1 MYVVGYTPALSCNI
15 KNPVG
20 KPPPPLPYPEESI
33 VNDFYTGVKYLI
45 AGFTLISKPG
55 VRFYVLVPLLINTL
69 LFTGVIIYGAN
80 QLGDLIDWLSSLW
93 SWTEWFSWLLWPLF
107 LIITLSVVFFCF
119 SILAN
124 LVSAPFN
131 GFLAEAVEASLTGK
145 KNNHRSL
152 TGLARDIIDA
162 IKSEATKFIYFIVR
176 AIPLLLLLLIPI
188 LGPVIWF
195 LFGAWMMALE
205 YMDFPMA
212 NNGMLFPQIRQTLTS
227 RRKLALGFGVA
238 VMSLTLVPVIN
249 FIAMPVAVA
258 GATKLWAE
266 QIKKDYHEATE

>member
-1 MYVVGYTPALSCNI
+1 MCVVEYTPALLCNI
-15 KNPVG
+15 KNQVG
-20 KPPPPLPYPEESI
+20 KHLAPLACPEKII
-33 VNDFYTGVKYLI
+33 VNDFYTGAKYLT
-45 AGFTLISKPG
+45 AGFQLISKPG
-55 VRFYVLVPLLINTL
+55 IRFYVLVPLLINTL
-69 LFTGVIIYGAN
+69 IFTGVIIYGAK
-80 QLGDLIDWLSSLW
+80 QLASLIDWLSSLW

-131 GFLAEAVEASLTGK
+131 GFLAEAVAANLTGK
-145 KNNHRSL
+145 KTKPRRMTEL
-152 TGLARDIIDA
+152 TRDIIEA

-205 YMDFPMA
+205 YMDFPMG
-212 NNGMLFPQIRQTLTS
+212 NNGMLFPEIRQTLAS
-227 RRKLALGFGVA
+227 RRKLALGFGIA

-266 QIKKDYHEATE
+266 QIKEDNYEATE